1 MYHSFTDVAYLFQDL
16 KKLDEEEAD
25 CTQEYSSD
33 FNVPSGIILKLFSF
47 AKN

>member
-1 MYHSFTDVAYLFQDL
+1 MYDSFTDVAYLFQDL

-25 CTQEYSSD
+25 CTLEYSSD
-33 FNVPSGIILKLFSF
+33 FDAPSGIKMKLFSF